1 MNTAHHEPKAK
12 HPLADAPDVIIEST
26 KVIVMCYVCRKPIP
40 EGVDEVVLRSHDSQH
55 GYGGETMIVAI
66 RRSQGE

>member
-40 EGVDEVVLRSHDSQH
+40 EGVGAIWRRTH
-55 GYGGETMIVAI
+55 GNRHETCEHTGATN
-66 RRSQGE
+66 G